1 MGIEIV
7 LGASSQ
13 AVLGDGR
20 ATGVSLQDGL
30 RIEGDLILI
39 SAGIRSNVQL
49 AREAGIK
56 IGRGVV
62 VDEHLRTSAEGIY
75 AAGDVVEFRG
85 RVYGIIPAAL
95 EQAKDA
101 VSISRL
107 IRRRTDVSRYAERL
121 LDEDFDWKELP

>member
-75 AAGDVVEFRG
+75 AAGDVAEFRG

>member
-39 SAGIRSNVQL
+39 SAGIRPNVQL

-62 VDEHLRTSAEGIY
+62 VDEHLRTSAEGVY
-75 AAGDVVEFRG
+75 AAGDVAEFRG

>member
-39 SAGIRSNVQL
+39 SAGIRPNVQL

-75 AAGDVVEFRG
+75 AAGDVAEFRG
-85 RVYGIIPAAL
+85 RSMASSPQHWSRQRTLYRSAA
-95 EQAKDA
+95 
-101 VSISRL
+101 
-107 IRRRTDVSRYAERL
+107 
-121 LDEDFDWKELP
+121 

>member
-75 AAGDVVEFRG
+75 AAGDVAEFRG

-95 EQAKDA
+95 EQARDA